1 GGRLSHPGGDPLT
14 AQAVADLVGGRLC
27 GAGELVLRRVR
38 SLELAGSDDLSVC
51 SGSRWLPALAR
62 TRAGAVLLPEELAES
77 PGPATRIVVEDPM
90 KSVAM
95 VAAGLYPAR
104 PGPGVDATAR
114 IGAGAVIG
122 AGCCVEAY
130 AVIGAGAVVGDE
142 TIVGAQSVIGE
153 RAVIGPQC
161 VIGPRVVVEREVTI
175 GARVRVK
182 SGAVIGGDGFGFIS
196 SVHGHDRVPQTG
208 GCIIGDD
215 VEIGS
220 CTCID
225 RGSLDDT
232 VIGAGTK
239 IDNLVHIA
247 HNVHLGRH
255 CLVMMGVGVSGSTR
269 VGDGVVLAGQAGL
282 VGHIEI
288 GDGARIGAQAGVIAS
303 VPAGATV
310 SGYPARPHRDY
321 LRAQAALFRL
331 AEHVDALEE
340 LARKA
345 EDAET

>member
-1 GGRLSHPGGDPLT
+1 M
-14 AQAVADLVGGRLC
+14 
-27 GAGELVLRRVR
+27 LRRVR
-38 SLELAGSDDLSVC
+38 SLELAGPTELSVC
-51 SGSRWLPALAR
+51 AGTRWLEALAR
-62 TRAGAVLLPEELAES
+62 SQAGAVLVAEAQADA
-77 PGPATRIVVEDPM
+77 PGPATRIVVSDPM
-90 KSVAM
+90 RA
-95 VAAGLYPAR
+95 VAAVAARLYPTPPA
-104 PGPGVDATAR
+104 PGVDPTAR
-114 IGAGAVIG
+114 VGLGVVMGANCRID
-122 AGCCVEAY
+122 AY
-130 AVIGAGAVVGDE
+130 AVIGDGVVLGDGV
-142 TIVGAQSVIGE
+142 TVGAHTVIGNGTAIGQQAMLAAHVTVDRDVIIGE
-153 RAVIGPQC
+153 R
-161 VIGPRVVVEREVTI
+161 
-175 GARVRVK
+175 VRIK
-182 SGAVIGGDGFGFIS
+182 SGAVIGGDGFGFLS
-196 SVHGHDRVPQTG
+196 SANGHERIPQTG

-220 CTCID
+220 CSCVD

-239 IDNLVHIA
+239 IDNLVHIG
-247 HNVHLGRH
+247 HNVHLGSH

-331 AEHVDALEE
+331 AQHVDALER
-340 LARKA
+340 LVRKA
-345 EDAET
+345 DDVET